1 MTAADAR
8 SHLVQLEAE
17 RALAHVDGLDDEI
30 DEWRRRYI
38 ATALSEFANLREHG
52 GPRARGTLHGGRL
65 GRYDWPS
72 QASTVSRLSATQ
84 S

>member
-17 RALAHVDGLDDEI
+17 RALAQVKGLGGVQAFMTDLEDEI

-38 ATALSEFANLREHG
+38 GAALSEFASLRHV
-52 GPRARGTLHGGRL
+52 AH
-65 GRYDWPS
+65 PS
-72 QASTVSRLSATQ
+72 GDCAQPNVRPAVSAPSMM
-84 S
+84 

>member
-17 RALAHVDGLDDEI
+17 RALAQVKARGGVQAFMADLEDEI

-38 ATALSEFANLREHG
+38 ATALNEFATLRAEMSA
-52 GPRARGTLHGGRL
+52 PLRG
-65 GRYDWPS
+65 
-72 QASTVSRLSATQ
+72 
-84 S
+84 